1 MAATSRQMMAALLGG
16 LLACAGCGTFTARP
30 TELANPETGD
40 NGEPLD
46 LDAIRDVT
54 TDTNLTDLEKRD
66 ALRDMGIVDEDLVD
80 ALITIT
86 Q

>member
-1 MAATSRQMMAALLGG
+1 MAVTWRRVMIGLLGG

-46 LDAIRDVT
+46 LDAIRDIT
-54 TDTNLTDLEKRD
+54 TDTNLTDPEKRD
-66 ALRDMGIVDEDLVD
+66 ALRDMGILDEDLVD